1 MQILKIP
8 ILEDENSLMCYHH
21 DMNYA
26 KSILWYDLE
35 TFGLN
40 PRVDRIAQ
48 AALIRT
54 DLQLNIIEEP
64 VLLYSKLT
72 DDYLPN
78 PESCIVTGL
87 TPQEV
92 NAKGIREY
100 DFIKRINDMFL
111 VPGTVVAGFNN
122 VNFDDEC
129 IRSTLYRNLFDPFER
144 EYKEGRSRW
153 DIMNLVRATKDL
165 RPDGIDFCAI
175 NPETGFTSF
184 KLTDITRVNHI
195 EQEGAHDALVDVRA
209 TVEVA
214 RLIMQK
220 QPKLFQ
226 YAFSHR
232 FKNDVWAVMDPIRHR
247 PVLHTS
253 AAYVSERGNTHPI
266 LPLMANKDRG
276 NEIYCFDLTFP
287 IPERLEGVE
296 DLREIG
302 IVRVMANK
310 CPFVSPMSVLDE
322 KAEARL
328 GFTRK
333 EVEEKAERIRRNHRY
348 LFDLSSVLNVKRE
361 FEGETDADYTI
372 YDRFMSE
379 ADKAKLKEIAR
390 LKPEEKLKAGEYNFE
405 DEKYHKLL
413 WRMVARNWPESL
425 NEKERIQWKNFCA
438 SRLINPAS
446 KFARPI
452 ELYLRECKE
461 HMDSIETD
469 AKDKLIYKALYEY
482 GKDLERRILS

>member
-1 MQILKIP
+1 
-8 ILEDENSLMCYHH
+8 
-21 DMNYA
+21 MNYA

-64 VLLYSKLT
+64 VLLYSKLS

-92 NAKGIREY
+92 NEKGIREH
-100 DFIKRINDMFL
+100 DFIKKINEMFL
-111 VPGTVVAGFNN
+111 VPGTVAAGFNN

-129 IRSTLYRNLFDPFER
+129 IRATLYRNLFDPFER

-165 RPDGIDFCAI
+165 RPDGIDFSAI

-184 KLTDITRVNHI
+184 KLTDITRMNHI
-195 EQEGAHDALVDVRA
+195 DQEGAHDALVDVRA
-209 TVEVA
+209 TIDVA
-214 RLIMQK
+214 RLIMEK
-220 QPKLFQ
+220 QPKLFSFS
-226 YAFSHR
+226 FSHR
-232 FKNDVWAVMDPIRHR
+232 FKNEIWALLDPIRHR

-253 AAYVSERGNTHPI
+253 AYYVSERGNTHPI
-266 LPLMANKDRG
+266 LPLMANKERG
-276 NEIYCFDLTFP
+276 NEIYCFDLTYE
-287 IPERLEGVE
+287 IPESLEGVE
-296 DLREIG
+296 DLREVG
-302 IVRVMANK
+302 IVKVMANK
-310 CPFVSPMSVLDE
+310 CPFIAPMSVMNSDCE
-322 KAEARL
+322 RRL

-333 EVEEKAERIRRNHRY
+333 QVEEKAEKIRREHRY
-348 LFDLSSVLNVKRE
+348 LFNLTEALSAKKDYESE
-361 FEGETDADYTI
+361 SDADYTI
-372 YDRFMSE
+372 YDSFLSE
-379 ADKAKLKEIAR
+379 GNKEKLKEIER
-390 LKPEEKLKAGEYNFE
+390 LSPAEKLKAGEYNFE

-425 NEKERIQWKNFCA
+425 SEKERLQWKNFCA
-438 SRLINPAS
+438 SRLINPPS
-446 KFARPI
+446 KYAKPI
-452 ELYLRECKE
+452 ELYLRECTE
-461 HMDSIETD
+461 HMDSIETN
-469 AKDKLIYKALYEY
+469 AHDKLIYKALYDY
-482 GKDLERRILS
+482 GKALKKRVLS

>member
-1 MQILKIP
+1 MIQ
-8 ILEDENSLMCYHH
+8 Y
-21 DMNYA
+21 MNYA

-64 VLLYSKLT
+64 VLLYCRLT

-92 NAKGIREY
+92 NEKGIREY
-100 DFIKRINDMFL
+100 DFIKKINDMFL
-111 VPGTVVAGFNN
+111 VPGTVAAGFNN

-165 RPDGIDFCAI
+165 RPDGIDFSAV
-175 NPETGFTSF
+175 NPDTGFTSF
-184 KLTDITRVNHI
+184 KLTDITSVNHI

-209 TVEVA
+209 TIDVA
-214 RLIMQK
+214 RLIRDK
-220 QPKLFQ
+220 QPKLFN

-232 FKNDVWAVMDPIRHR
+232 FKNEVWAVLDPIRHQA
-247 PVLHTS
+247 VLHTS
-253 AAYVSERGNTHPI
+253 AAYVSERGNTHPV
-266 LPLMANKDRG
+266 LPLMANKERG

-287 IPERLEGVE
+287 IPETLEGIE
-296 DLREIG
+296 DLREAG
-302 IVRVMANK
+302 IIRIMANK
-310 CPFVSPMSVLDE
+310 CPFVAPMSVMNESCE
-322 KAEARL
+322 KRL
-328 GFTRK
+328 GFTRS
-333 EVEEKAERIRRNHRY
+333 EVEEKAEKIRRSHRY
-348 LFDLSSVLNVKRE
+348 LFDLTEALNVKKDYE
-361 FEGETDADYTI
+361 AESDADYTI

-379 ADKAKLKEIAR
+379 ADKAKLKEISR
-390 LKPEEKLKAGEYNFE
+390 LQPQDKLKAGEYNFE

-413 WRMVARNWPESL
+413 WRMVARNWPESMSGK
-425 NEKERIQWKNFCA
+425 EKVQWRNFCA
-438 SRLINPAS
+438 SRLINPPS
-446 KFARPI
+446 KYARPL
-452 ELYLRECKE
+452 ELYLRECRE
-461 HMDSIETD
+461 HMDSIETA
-469 AKDKLIYKALYEY
+469 AKDKLIYKALYDY
-482 GKDLERRILS
+482 GIDLEKRILA